1 MMCLANHGTILMY
14 AEINGLRMFYEDRS
28 SSDPTGVIVFLHGFP
43 LDHSIWRHQLDYFS
57 MRYRCIAPDLRG
69 FGASSELKKPAE
81 PTPLTVDTFA
91 ADIVALLGHLNIK
104 SANFVGLSMGGYI
117 ALAIWRRLATR
128 KLVRRLIFSNTR
140 AAGDTPETKANRKR
154 QAELVRTQGTRP
166 YADEMLPRLLAP
178 ENVERCGNEV
188 RHMIER
194 THPDTIIATLEA
206 LAARKDMT
214 DWLRRVQ
221 VKTLAIV
228 GEKDVISPPSD
239 SELIAR
245 EVDGAKLVV
254 IPNAGHLTPLEQP
267 DAFNEAMYAF
277 LK

>member
-1 MMCLANHGTILMY
+1 MY

-28 SSDPTGVIVFLHGFP
+28 SSDPAGTVVFLHGFP

-57 MRYRCIAPDLRG
+57 MGYRCIAPDLRG
-69 FGASSELKKPAE
+69 FGASSELRKPPE

-91 ADIVALLGHLNIK
+91 ADIVALLERLNIK

-128 KLVRRLIFSNTR
+128 KLVRRLVLSNTR
-140 AAGDTPETKANRKR
+140 AAGDTPEAKANRKR

-178 ENVERCGNEV
+178 ESAERCGNEV

-221 VKTLAIV
+221 VKTLAV
-228 GEKDVISPPSD
+228 AGEKDMISPPSD

-254 IPNAGHLTPLEQP
+254 IPNAGHLSPLEQP
-267 DAFNEAMYAF
+267 DAFDEAVYPF

>member
-1 MMCLANHGTILMY
+1 MY
-14 AEINGLRMFYEDRS
+14 AEINGLRMFFEDRGS
-28 SSDPTGVIVFLHGFP
+28 SGDSTDVIVFLHGFP

-57 MRYRCIAPDLRG
+57 TGYRCIAPDLRG
-69 FGASSELKKPAE
+69 FGASSELKKPPQ

-91 ADIVALLGHLNIK
+91 ADIVALLDHLKIK
-104 SANFVGLSMGGYI
+104 SADFVGLSMGGYI

-128 KLVRRLIFSNTR
+128 RRVRRLIFSNTR
-140 AAGDTPETKANRKR
+140 AAGDTAETKANRKR
-154 QAELVRTQGTRP
+154 QAELVKTKGMRP

-178 ENVERCGNEV
+178 ENMERCGNEV

-194 THPDTIIATLEA
+194 THPDTIVATLEA
-206 LAARKDMT
+206 LATRKDMT

-221 VKTLAIV
+221 AKTLVIA

-239 SELIAR
+239 SEVIAR

-254 IPNAGHLTPLEQP
+254 IPGAGHLTPLEQP
-267 DAFNEAMYAF
+267 NAFNEAMYAF
-277 LK
+277 LR

>member
-1 MMCLANHGTILMY
+1 MY

-69 FGASSELKKPAE
+69 FGASSELKKPPE
-81 PTPLTVDTFA
+81 PTPLMVDTFA
-91 ADIVALLGHLNIK
+91 ADIVALLAHLNIK

-178 ENVERCGNEV
+178 ENIERCGNEV

-194 THPDTIIATLEA
+194 THPDTIVATLEA

-267 DAFNEAMYAF
+267 DAFNEAVYAF